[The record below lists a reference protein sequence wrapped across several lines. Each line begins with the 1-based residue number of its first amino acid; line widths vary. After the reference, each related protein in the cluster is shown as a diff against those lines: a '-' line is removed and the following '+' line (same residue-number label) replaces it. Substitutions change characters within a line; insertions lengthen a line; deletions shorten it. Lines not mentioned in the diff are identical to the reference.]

1 MSNLIERS
9 MFPVMLLK
17 KTQMPDGEG
26 GNRTAW
32 TDDKT
37 LFAAI
42 TAHKSN
48 LTRVAEHDE
57 TKDTFNITTH
67 DNEAD
72 LPLFSVIR
80 DSYGQTYRV
89 TSAPRLFPV
98 PMSVHYKR
106 YTAERWELS

>member
-1 MSNLIERS
+1 MSNLIERH

-17 KTQMPDGEG
+17 KTQVTDGEG
-26 GNRTAW
+26 GNNTTWA
-32 TDDKT
+32 DDRS

-42 TAHKSN
+42 TLHKSN
-48 LTRVAEHDE
+48 RTRVAEHDE

-72 LPLFSVIR
+72 LPLFAVIR
-80 DSYGQTYRV
+80 DAYGYTYRI

-106 YTAERWELS
+106 YTAERWCLT